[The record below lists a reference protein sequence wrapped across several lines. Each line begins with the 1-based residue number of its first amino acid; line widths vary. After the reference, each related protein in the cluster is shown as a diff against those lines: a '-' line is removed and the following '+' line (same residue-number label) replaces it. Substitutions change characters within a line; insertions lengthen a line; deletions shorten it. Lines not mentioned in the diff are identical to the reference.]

1 MLIIYKALGFYLI
14 VNRFQIK
21 MAPTTATLEE
31 YMQTICNRFVKSV
44 PQMNNNKL
52 EKISDYNL
60 TIPTLETIHILTQYN
75 YNKEQL
81 KQIAKN
87 YKLRV
92 TGNKREIMLR
102 IYCFL
107 QLSTVSIKL
116 QKVYRGHIQ
125 RRYNKLHGPAFF
137 NRSLCTNETDF
148 FTMEELKDLPTHQF
162 FSYKDAD
169 GFVYGFDLISLY
181 NLMKRTNMDNTQN
194 HSNKKVQNP
203 YNRMEIS
210 IEILNHMKKII
221 KLGKVLKYHIDIE
234 IKDESAEITPEKN
247 IELRILD
254 VFQNID
260 ALGNYSSPEWFSSL
274 NRNMLFRFMRELLE
288 IWNYRAQLSSE
299 TKRMICPPTGDPFRN
314 IMMNRIHTDPNMD
327 NVKKMIIDVLEKLVN
342 SGVDHDSKSLGAY
355 YVLGA
360 LTLVN
365 ENAASSLPWLYQSFA
380 YI

>member
-1 MLIIYKALGFYLI
+1 
-14 VNRFQIK
+14 

-31 YMQTICNRFVKSV
+31 YMQTICNRFVKSI
-44 PQMNNNKL
+44 PQMNTNKL
-52 EKISDYNL
+52 EKISVYNMI
-60 TIPTLETIHILTQYN
+60 IPTLETIHVLTQYN

-81 KQIAKN
+81 KLIAKH
-87 YKLRV
+87 YKLRL

-107 QLSTVSIKL
+107 QLSTTCIKL
-116 QKVYRGHIQ
+116 QKIYRGHLQ

-137 NRSLCTNETDF
+137 KRSLCTNESDF
-148 FTMEELKDLPTHQF
+148 FTMEELKELPVNQF
-162 FSYKDAD
+162 FSYKDVD
-169 GFVYGFDLISLY
+169 GFIYGFDLVSLY
-181 NLMKRTNMDNTQN
+181 NLMKKTNMDNTMN

-210 IEILNHMKKII
+210 GDILDHMKKII
-221 KLGKVLKYHIDIE
+221 KLGKVLKVHIEIE
-234 IKDESAEITPEKN
+234 IKNEAANLSPEKN

-274 NRNMLFRFMRELLE
+274 NRNTLFRFVRELLE
-288 IWNYRAQLSSE
+288 IWNYRAQLSFE
-299 TKRMICPPTGDPFRN
+299 TKRMICPPIGDPFRQVQLT
-314 IMMNRIHTDPNMD
+314 RIHTDPNID
-327 NVKKMIIDVLEKLVN
+327 NVKKMIVDVLENLVN
-342 SGVDHDSKSLGAY
+342 TGVDQDSKSLGAY

-365 ENAASSLPWLYQSFA
+365 ENAATSLPWLYQSFA